1 MKVELTQKQL
11 DTIVKVFDS
20 LPSRPID
27 DPLLKDIIDV
37 EAAILKA
44 QNEEPDEPDEP
55 EQKSR
60 TCPYCGSGLFNE
72 KGDCENCG
80 L

>member
-1 MKVELTQKQL
+1 MKVELTQKQM
-11 DTIVKVFDS
+11 DTIFKVFKTKN
-20 LPSRPID
+20 ID
-27 DPLLKDIIDV
+27 LVTSVTQQDAIDV

-60 TCPYCGSGLFNE
+60 TCSYCGSGLFNE